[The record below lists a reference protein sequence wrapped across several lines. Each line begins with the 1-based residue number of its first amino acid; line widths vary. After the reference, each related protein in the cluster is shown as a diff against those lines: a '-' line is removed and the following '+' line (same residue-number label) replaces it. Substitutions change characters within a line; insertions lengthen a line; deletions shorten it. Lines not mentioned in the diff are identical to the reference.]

1 MSKSNPVH
9 LWRFGRTTALIFT
22 QKWLNRAKTGVLH
35 GTLKIFPRSNKS
47 VSRVHRT
54 QLTKINWKIKNISSG
69 LVTRRLYFFQK
80 SDTFWPKFPSW
91 GIWPIYVY
99 TSNSTSSV
107 CALWQPVLWI
117 PAPTTQS
124 AIKATVSTPKT
135 QLLVELL
142 KAVGS
147 LQISLENTLASAH
160 PLSASSSWRA
170 NAGLVTCRDPA
181 RTESKWRKAATTKFC
196 AERIP
201 VLRSWASLSFLVPVT
216 SATNFLGYSV
226 GFYYPMPHDSSPRRR
241 RLSLR
246 RIKESQTQVHLNWVI
261 QLYVFP
267 VEQRIA
273 PAKM

>member
-1 MSKSNPVH
+1 MNQLRWCRSA
-9 LWRFGRTTALIFT
+9 GR
-22 QKWLNRAKTGVLH
+22 
-35 GTLKIFPRSNKS
+35 
-47 VSRVHRT
+47 RV
-54 QLTKINWKIKNISSG
+54 W
-69 LVTRRLYFFQK
+69 
-80 SDTFWPKFPSW
+80 SW
-91 GIWPIYVY
+91 GTRTGCATSSTARAPAAPTRGLSTLRGANHIYVY

-135 QLLVELL
+135 QLLVELW
-142 KAVGS
+142 KVVAS